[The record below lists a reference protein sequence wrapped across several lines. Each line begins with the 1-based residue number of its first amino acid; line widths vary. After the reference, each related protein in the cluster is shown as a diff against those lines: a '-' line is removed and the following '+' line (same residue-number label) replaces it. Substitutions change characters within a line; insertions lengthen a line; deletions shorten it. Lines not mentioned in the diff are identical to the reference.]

1 MKNIYGKNLNAGMFS
16 INFTETIKS
25 FTSKDEAYNSVSSI
39 KRTPG
44 YWEKF
49 LFDILDM
56 VK

>member
-25 FTSKDEAYNSVSSI
+25 FTSKDEAYNFMSSI